1 MVKIGLTLL
10 ISIIVWNVSAQ
21 ATTIDYTI
29 QSTVFGGERKI
40 SIFLPEAYEKQKAVA
55 PFHVAYLLDGQFE
68 PYFTITKG
76 IIDYYAQSQQG
87 IPLIVVAIHTQNRW
101 DEFVPTCGDLQNDT
115 IGAQRF
121 TSFLAKEVIPTI
133 DSMYS
138 TSDFRLGIGHS
149 LGGTYVLHELFKEQS
164 LFDAAI
170 AISPNLRVCD
180 EQIIRQ
186 AANYLKNN
194 PNNHKFIYTSI
205 GTEGKVEKMFQPG
218 VQQLDTICN
227 SLTQKNWYW
236 QSVQLDNCNHMTTFV
251 PSINDAYL
259 KISSKLMLLESDLIK
274 MAEDSTQSFGE
285 QMVQFYTQMAQF
297 SKSNNE
303 FSPKEAIAVLYK
315 LAQLPYDGI
324 TIQYANFIAKR
335 FNNSSFSSD
344 ERMEFDKDIVDVKN
358 RAYFN
363 QIIKQA
369 TNYKEQGNIKKASN
383 LYEKA
388 FELNVVRG
396 THYERMAAVS
406 IFAQTG
412 KIEAA
417 FEQLDLL
424 ANKFK
429 LDGHDFFIS
438 DETLLPLHQDKRW
451 QQYMNQFVEN
461 SKLYR

>member
-1 MVKIGLTLL
+1 M
-10 ISIIVWNVSAQ
+10 
-21 ATTIDYTI
+21 
-29 QSTVFGGERKI
+29 
-40 SIFLPEAYEKQKAVA
+40 
-55 PFHVAYLLDGQFE
+55 
-68 PYFTITKG
+68 
-76 IIDYYAQSQQG
+76 
-87 IPLIVVAIHTQNRW
+87 
-101 DEFVPTCGDLQNDT
+101 GDLQNDT